1 MNYGLKRVYNF
12 VIVTY
17 LMFLRKEPFM
27 KNFWKYAKYIRLIFN
42 NMVIR
47 IFFRR
52 PKMNKK
58 YYASLCT
65 IFKNEAPYLK
75 EWVDYHLIVGFE
87 HFYIYNNF
95 SDDNYKEVLEPY
107 IKKGLLT
114 LIEWPIPAGQT
125 LAYNDCVEKFSDESH
140 WIAFQDADEFA
151 VPVKY
156 NNIKDWLKKFEK
168 FPCVLGF
175 YRNFSS
181 NGVIH
186 EDYKYVIE
194 TFTSCTKFKSPSMFL
209 NTYHTKKIK
218 YFKLTHFARF
228 KFFNKVCAQYPAV
241 FCGLT
246 DEIKSP
252 EFQFNHYY
260 CKSYDYFV
268 NKKMTR
274 GDAYRID
281 LGRSLNDDFYRTELE
296 SMNKNFVIFK
306 YLTKLKMFDLE
317 EYCKEKELSKKSPE

>member
-1 MNYGLKRVYNF
+1 
-12 VIVTY
+12 
-17 LMFLRKEPFM
+17 M
-27 KNFWKYAKYIRLIFN
+27 KKLGKYAVYLRLLFNNLVIRL
-42 NMVIR
+42 
-47 IFFRR
+47 FFRR

-75 EWVDYHLIVGFE
+75 EWVDYHLIVGFD
-87 HFYIYNNF
+87 HFYVYNNF
-95 SDDNYKEVLEPY
+95 SDDNYKEVLAPY
-107 IKKGLLT
+107 IEKNLLT
-114 LIEWPIPAGQT
+114 LIEWPIKAGQT
-125 LAYNDCVEKFSDESH
+125 QAYNDCVEKFSTESD

-175 YRNFSS
+175 FRNFSS
-181 NGVIH
+181 NGILH
-186 EDYKYVIE
+186 EGYEYVID

-209 NTYHTKKIK
+209 NTHFSKMIK
-218 YFKLTHFARF
+218 AFRIAHYARF
-228 KFFNKVCAQYPAV
+228 KFFNKICAQYPAV
-241 FCGLT
+241 FCGLK
-246 DEIKSP
+246 DEIKDP

-274 GDAYRID
+274 GDVYK
-281 LGRSLNDDFYRTELE
+281 LGYQINLDDDFYRVELGA
-296 SMNKNFVIFK
+296 MYKDFTIFK
-306 YLTKLKMFDLE
+306 YLTKLKTFNFE
-317 EYCKEKELSKKSPE
+317 EYCKEKELSEKSPE